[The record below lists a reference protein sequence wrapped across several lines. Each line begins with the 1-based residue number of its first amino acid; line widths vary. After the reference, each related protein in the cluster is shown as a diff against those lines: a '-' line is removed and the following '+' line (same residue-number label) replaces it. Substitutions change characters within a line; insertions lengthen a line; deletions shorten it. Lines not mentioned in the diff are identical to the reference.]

1 MTLYMVLFIDYFYK
15 ISVRPSIWLP
25 TCELLWSIVTFC
37 FAAARNVRDVFALR
51 IVLGFLESPFAV
63 GVLTI
68 MGSWYTP
75 RGVFFSFVSFPI
87 FIC

>member
-1 MTLYMVLFIDYFYK
+1 MDIILTIP
-15 ISVRPSIWLP
+15 VRPSYWLP

-37 FAAARNVRDVFALR
+37 FAAVQNVRDVFALR
-51 IVLGFLESPFAV
+51 IVMGFLEAPFAV

-75 RGVFFSFVSFPI
+75 RGAPI
-87 FIC
+87 HSPSKTKQFY